1 MALTFTRGAY
11 TDNLQHGQGQSM
23 RLAIVYTII
32 ALIATAANLG
42 AQMLTVRA
50 WQGAFQIELSVFVG
64 TGVGLVVK
72 YVLDK
77 IFIFRFRAASTLHD
91 LQTFILY
98 TGMGVVTTLL
108 FWGFEFGFNAAFQ
121 DKNMRYVGALIGL
134 GLGYWAKYHLDKR
147 FVFRTHVAP

>member
-1 MALTFTRGAY
+1 
-11 TDNLQHGQGQSM
+11 M

-77 IFIFRFRAASTLHD
+77 IFIFRFRAANTLHD

-98 TGMGVVTTLL
+98 TAMGVVTTLL
-108 FWGFEFGFNAAFQ
+108 FWGFEFGFNSAFP
-121 DKNMRYVGALIGL
+121 DNNRRCLGALIGL
-134 GLGYWAKYHLDKR
+134 AIGYRAKYRLNKH
-147 FVFRTHVAP
+147 FVFRPRAAP